1 MLRRSGPGF
10 TLPEIMLAL
19 VVTLMV
25 MGSIY
30 KLLLTTQRA
39 ARAQAERV
47 VLQSSVRAG
56 SLIVTNELGELGTVP
71 GGTPEQNDI
80 LAMGAAAV
88 TYRAMRGT
96 GFICQAPEGS
106 VVRLAQATFSGHRN
120 PQAARDE
127 AYVFAP
133 GDPATGKK
141 DTWLPL
147 KILSVA
153 TTLACPA
160 GQGSGIT
167 LTLSG
172 NPPAELL
179 APGTPVRF
187 AEIMELRLY
196 RADDNSWLGIRSVAT
211 GEAIQPLV
219 GPLAAAEGFALE
231 YLDAFGAPTLDRTA
245 ISTILVRLRGM
256 LQGAEQSAGIG
267 EELITRVALRNSPPS

>member
-1 MLRRSGPGF
+1 MLRRSRPGF

-39 ARAQAERV
+39 TRAQADRV
-47 VLQSSVRAG
+47 VLQSNVRAG
-56 SLIVTNELGELGTVP
+56 SLIVMNELGELGTVP

-80 LAMGAAAV
+80 VAMGAAAV

-96 GFICQAPEGS
+96 GLICEAAEGS

-120 PQAARDE
+120 PQPARDE
-127 AYVFAP
+127 AYVLVP
-133 GDPATGKK
+133 GDPATGTK

-153 TTLACPA
+153 STLACPA
-160 GQGSGIT
+160 GQGPGIT

-187 AEIMELRLY
+187 VELMELRLY

-219 GPLAAAEGFALE
+219 GPLAASEGFALE
-231 YLDAFGAPTLDRTA
+231 YLDAFGAPTLDRTS
-245 ISTILVRLRGM
+245 ISTILVTLRG
-256 LQGAEQSAGIG
+256 LLPGAERSGIG
-267 EELITRVALRNSPPS
+267 EELITRVALRNSPAS